1 MNICIYIYIYVCVS
15 ISEVGGKKS
24 ASSPQLGN
32 RIRFVRAC
40 GRGEAV
46 RACETMLLLWLRSG
60 RSKRTQGQCPSV
72 LFLGSAAK
80 SFVVLS
86 SA

>member
-1 MNICIYIYIYVCVS
+1 MYRV
-15 ISEVGGKKS
+15 SEVGGKKS

-46 RACETMLLLWLRSG
+46 RACETMLFPWLGSG
-60 RSKRTQGQCPSV
+60 KSKRPPARARGRALPK
-72 LFLGSAAK
+72 LFLGSAA
-80 SFVVLS
+80 S
-86 SA
+86 